1 MYLTFWCIDNEKKWM
16 QSYIFTYFSSNLCFQ
31 DEPNDDTGGS
41 VASDVPN
48 MGLDVA
54 NSSMPAVIQVSNFIC
69 DYLLSQDILHALLLY
84 EWHTYEIRKHLQKV
98 NELYK

>member
-69 DYLLSQDILHALLLY
+69 
-84 EWHTYEIRKHLQKV
+84 
-98 NELYK
+98 ELYK